1 MSFVGKNIPRRDG
14 AEKVTGKA
22 LYIDDVE
29 MPGMWHGAVVRTP
42 IPYGKVLGYELDPSF
57 DWNQVVIADAGD
69 IPGKNFVS
77 MIQQD
82 VPLIIDKGGVAM
94 HIGEAVA
101 LIAAPTREMAYEA
114 RRHVKVLY
122 DEWKPVLTM
131 DESKKAAIKIRGDD
145 NVVSHYTITKGDI
158 KRGMKAA
165 DEIVEG
171 TYEMGY
177 QEHMYIETN
186 GMIASPATRASQ
198 CEARRA
204 GRPAIEFE
212 IVGSMQCPYYISKAL
227 SFILGMPEEKISVR
241 QADAVGG
248 AFGGKE
254 DYPSILAGYCAVLA
268 GKTGRP
274 VKIVY
279 DRAEDTEVTTKRH
292 PARVAHKTG
301 VKKDGTITAM
311 DIFFEMDAGAYATMT
326 PVVLSRGIIHADG
339 AYRCANV
346 KIEGVA
352 YATNKATSG
361 AFRGFGVPQAF
372 FPIEV
377 HIDRVAERIGM
388 SPLKFRRKNMLRE
401 GDTRGTGQRMDD
413 SIATKEVL
421 EEAVR
426 RSDFESKF
434 KKFASDR
441 KSKLRRGIGMS
452 FFCHGTAFT
461 GSGEEKIK
469 ARAGLRLDG
478 DGRICVLTACTDMGQ
493 GAHTVIPQM
502 AADHLGIDLSLVAIE
517 RPDTALVPNS
527 GPTVASR
534 TTLTMGMTLKPCAGK
549 MKDILFAF
557 ASERTGKAREGF
569 SFDGFSLL
577 HGDEIVMQV
586 RELVKNYIGAKGPL
600 EVIEPYTLPPGIK
613 WDDATHSG
621 DAYPT
626 FGWGCDVAEV
636 EVDMETFEVNVCKMC
651 LAQDAGRA
659 INPQLAE
666 GQIEGGTLQSLGYGL
681 MERHLVEAGRFTT
694 GRLQTYIIP
703 TFLDTPEM
711 ETVLVE
717 KPYRYGPMGA
727 KGIGEMPMNGA
738 APAIANAIYNATGIR
753 ICELPMTSER
763 LYEKWRSDDEGR
775 GTKDVGRGT

>member
-14 AEKVTGKA
+14 AEKVTGRA

-42 IPYGKVLGYELDPSF
+42 IPYGKILGYELDPAF
-57 DWNQVVIADAGD
+57 DWNQVVVADARD

-82 VPLIIDKGGVAM
+82 VPLIIGSGEVAM

-101 LIAAPTREMAYEA
+101 LIAAPTRELAHEA
-114 RRHVKVLY
+114 RRYVKVLY
-122 DEWKPVLTM
+122 EELKPVLTI

-145 NVVSHYTITKGDI
+145 NVISHYTISKGDI
-158 KRGMKAA
+158 KKGMKAA

-171 TYEMGY
+171 IYEMGY

-186 GMIASPATRASQ
+186 GLIASPR
-198 CEARRA
+198 ED
-204 GRPAIEFE
+204 GGMNV
-212 IVGSMQCPYYISKAL
+212 VGSMQCPYYISKVL
-227 SFILGMPEEKISVR
+227 SFILDLQEEKISVR

-268 GKTGRP
+268 RKANRP

-292 PARVAHKTG
+292 PARVTHRTG
-301 VKKDGTITAM
+301 VKKGGTITAM
-311 DIFFEMDAGAYATMT
+311 DILFEMDAGAYATMT

-339 AYRCANV
+339 AYRCDNV
-346 KIEGVA
+346 RIDGFA
-352 YATNKATSG
+352 YATNKVHSG

-372 FPIEV
+372 FPLEV
-377 HIDRVAERIGM
+377 HIDRVAEKIGM
-388 SPLKFRRKNMLRE
+388 SPLEFRRKNMLRE
-401 GDTRGTGQRMDD
+401 GDMRGTGQRMDD

-421 EEAVR
+421 DEAAR
-426 RSDFESKF
+426 RSGFESKF

-441 KSKLRRGIGMS
+441 KSNLRRGIGMS

-461 GSGEEKIK
+461 GSGEERIK
-469 ARAGLRLDG
+469 ARAGLRLDP
-478 DGRICVLTACTDMGQ
+478 DGRISVLTACTDMGQ

-502 AADHLGIDLSLVAIE
+502 VADHLGVDLSLVAIE
-517 RPDTALVPNS
+517 KPDTAIVPNS

-534 TTLTMGMTLKPCAGK
+534 TTLTMGMTLKTCADK
-549 MKDILFAF
+549 MKHVLFAF
-557 ASERTGKAREGF
+557 ASEKTGRARDEF
-569 SFDGFSLL
+569 SFDGTSLM
-577 HGDEIVMQV
+577 HGPDAIMSVGD
-586 RELVKNYIGAKGPL
+586 LVKDYIGAKGPL
-600 EVIEPYTLPPGIK
+600 EVIEPYLLPPGIK

-636 EVDMETFEVNVCKMC
+636 TVDMETFEVNVLKMW
-651 LAQDAGRA
+651 LVHDAGRA

-666 GQIEGGTLQSLGYGL
+666 GQIEGGTLQALGYGL
-681 MERHLVEAGRFTT
+681 MERHQVDAGRFTT

-727 KGIGEMPMNGA
+727 KGIGEMPMNGV

-753 ICELPMTSER
+753 LCELPMTPER
-763 LYEKWRSDDEGR
+763 LYEKWQNNNERRGTRDEGR
-775 GTKDVGRGT
+775 KTENFRPTS